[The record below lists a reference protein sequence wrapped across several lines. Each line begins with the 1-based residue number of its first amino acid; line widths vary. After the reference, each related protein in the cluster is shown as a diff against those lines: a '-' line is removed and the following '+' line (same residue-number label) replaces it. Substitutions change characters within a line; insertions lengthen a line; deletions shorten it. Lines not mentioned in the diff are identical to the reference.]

1 MFRKLFGLVALTV
14 GAGVAAADPPT
25 QQVLVKANVPARA
38 GDAFVVSSKAVNG
51 LVLPVPGLGFVPVPV
66 EVWRC
71 EVWHTPPGA
80 PAGSPRVRSVV
91 NIYTLA
97 E

>member
-1 MFRKLFGLVALTV
+1 MVRELFGLVAVLV
-14 GAGVAAADPPT
+14 CVGVASAEPPA
-25 QQVLVKANVPARA
+25 QQVLAKAKVPPRA
-38 GDAFVVSSKAVNG
+38 GDACIVSCKAVNG
-51 LVLPVPGLGFVPVPV
+51 MVFPVPGLGFVPVPV

-80 PAGSPRVRSVV
+80 PAGSPRVRDVV
-91 NIYTLA
+91 NIFTWA

>member
-1 MFRKLFGLVALTV
+1 MVREVFGLIAVLAC
-14 GAGVAAADPPT
+14 AGVASAEPPV
-25 QQVLVKANVPARA
+25 QQALAKAKVPPRA
-38 GDAFVVSSKAVNG
+38 GDAFVVSNQSVNG
-51 LVLPVPGLGFVPVPV
+51 MVLPLPGLGFVPVPV
-66 EVWRC
+66 QVWRC

-91 NIYTLA
+91 SIFTLA